1 MKGSSITP
9 QELLFT
15 NVYNNSRG
23 NALISLGRRNR
34 TDSMGRLGEDGDGN
48 RKGLVE
54 EEMETVLGE
63 MTRIGEYFEKKKLQ
77 PIKGRYLPQNI

>member
-1 MKGSSITP
+1 
-9 QELLFT
+9 
-15 NVYNNSRG
+15 
-23 NALISLGRRNR
+23 
-34 TDSMGRLGEDGDGN
+34 MGGLGEDGDGN